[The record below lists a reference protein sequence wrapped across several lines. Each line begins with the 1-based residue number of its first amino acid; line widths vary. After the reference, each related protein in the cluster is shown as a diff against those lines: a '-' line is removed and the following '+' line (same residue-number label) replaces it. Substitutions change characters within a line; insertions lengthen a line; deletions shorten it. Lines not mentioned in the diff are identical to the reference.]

1 MSMTFEEMKARMCAA
16 GSMEVGKGASEAEIA
31 VAEKTLGVPIQGDY
45 RRFLLE
51 FGWGGAE
58 SLELFGLGAD
68 VPRHLD
74 LVEITLSER
83 TEMHPRLPHH
93 LLPLMNNGAGDHYC
107 LDTTTT
113 SPMVVGWWHE
123 EDESQEPTMEGA
135 DFSTWFA
142 EHLRDLE
149 SPPPARPEGPP

>member
-93 LLPLMNNGAGDHYC
+93 LLPLMNNGGSAVSSVRKKLAFFC
-107 LDTTTT
+107 AR
-113 SPMVVGWWHE
+113 GWPSCRVSTCFM
-123 EDESQEPTMEGA
+123 SQG
-135 DFSTWFA
+135 
-142 EHLRDLE
+142 
-149 SPPPARPEGPP
+149 